1 MAGRKLLP
9 LSRDGLLRPEYVE
22 WCQVYRRARVRAML
36 RNYQHLGK
44 KDIPLLEQLA
54 FLDFV
59 AERLADAIY
68 SGDREYTT
76 PDDTGIE
83 DGTGS
88 KTNTHRQPLAM
99 YTHYVKTAQG
109 LRNTLLMTPASR
121 RNAILEEDKQDAIAL
136 MAETRRAIIAK
147 AKEREKLKAITVEA
161 VPVGQTQPS

>member
-9 LSRDGLLRPEYVE
+9 ISRDGLLRPEYNE
-22 WCQVYRRARVRAML
+22 WCNIYRRARVRAML

-44 KDIPLLEQLA
+44 KNIPMLEHLA
-54 FLDFV
+54 TVEFI
-59 AERLADAIY
+59 AERLADAVIT
-68 SGDREYTT
+68 GGKEYTT
-76 PDDTGIE
+76 PDDTGVE
-83 DGTGS
+83 DRAGS
-88 KTNTHRQPLAM
+88 KTNTRRQPLAM

-121 RNAILEEDKQDAIAL
+121 RNAILEENKQDAIAL
-136 MAETRRAIIAK
+136 MAETRRALIAK